1 MWKHLSAP
9 APLWVRHSWTLL
21 IALGTIICGPE
32 PWGSTVQ
39 PVFNARHRDAIDKS
53 ELPFVNIHEYQAKEI
68 LDKYGVPTPRAEVAS
83 TATEAKDIA
92 SRIGGRVVV
101 KAQVHAGGRGKAG
114 GVKLVDTPE
123 QAQKE
128 AGALLGTRLV
138 TKQTG
143 VAGVPVEKVMI
154 AETLDIKDELYLS
167 IVIDGDIGAPVVM
180 ASTEGGMDIEEVAEN
195 APEKIFRVA
204 GDPLIGL
211 TTYHAR
217 DIALALG
224 VPAEALRATTKLIT
238 DLYRVF
244 TDNDC
249 SLVEINPL
257 VVTEDNRV
265 VALDAKIT
273 LEDDALFRHP
283 DLARL
288 RDGNQQDPLERRA
301 DAADLSYVK
310 LDGGRVGCMVNGA
323 GLAMA
328 TMDITKTAGA
338 DPANFLDIG
347 GSADQERIEEAFK
360 IIMDDEDVEIILV
373 NLFAGIARADIVAQG
388 IVAAAKETNAQL
400 PMVVAMRGT
409 NAEEGAR
416 ILGESGLNITAAP
429 DLAGAAE
436 ALKHKLLEL
445 GGAN

>member
-1 MWKHLSAP
+1 M
-9 APLWVRHSWTLL
+9 
-21 IALGTIICGPE
+21 
-32 PWGSTVQ
+32 
-39 PVFNARHRDAIDKS
+39 
-53 ELPFVNIHEYQAKEI
+53 NIHEYQAKEI
-68 LDKYGVPTPRAEVAS
+68 LDRYGVPTPRAEVAS
-83 TATEAKDIA
+83 TPAEAREIA

-114 GVKLVDTPE
+114 GVRLVDTPE
-123 QAQKE
+123 QAGE
-128 AGALLGTRLV
+128 VAGSLLGTRLI

-143 VAGVPVEKVMI
+143 AAGVPVEKVMI
-154 AETLDIKDELYLS
+154 AETLDIRDELYLS
-167 IVIDGDIGAPVVM
+167 IMVDGDIGAPVVM
-180 ASTEGGMDIEEVAEN
+180 ASTEGGMEIEEVAEN

-211 TTYHAR
+211 TAYHAR

-224 VPAEALRATTKLIT
+224 VPPESVRATTKLIT

-283 DLARL
+283 DLAEL
-288 RDGNQQDPLERRA
+288 RDANQQDPLERRA

-338 DPANFLDIG
+338 NPANFLDIG

-360 IIMDDEDVEIILV
+360 IIVDDADVEIILV
-373 NLFAGIARADIVAQG
+373 NLFAGIARADVVAKG
-388 IVAAAKETNAQL
+388 IVTAARETNAEL

-416 ILGESGLNITAAP
+416 ILGESGLDITTAP

-436 ALKHKLLEL
+436 VLKQKLLEL
-445 GGAN
+445 GGAR

>member
-1 MWKHLSAP
+1 M
-9 APLWVRHSWTLL
+9 
-21 IALGTIICGPE
+21 
-32 PWGSTVQ
+32 
-39 PVFNARHRDAIDKS
+39 
-53 ELPFVNIHEYQAKEI
+53 NIHEYQAKEI
-68 LDKYGVPTPRAEVAS
+68 LDRYGVPTPRAEVAS
-83 TATEAKDIA
+83 TAAAAKEIA
-92 SRIGGRVVV
+92 TRIGGRVVV

-123 QAQKE
+123 QAE
-128 AGALLGTRLV
+128 EVADALLGTRLV

-143 VAGVPVEKVMI
+143 AAGVPVEKVMI

>member
-1 MWKHLSAP
+1 M
-9 APLWVRHSWTLL
+9 
-21 IALGTIICGPE
+21 
-32 PWGSTVQ
+32 
-39 PVFNARHRDAIDKS
+39 
-53 ELPFVNIHEYQAKEI
+53 NIHEYQAKEI

-128 AGALLGTRLV
+128 ADALLGTRLV

-143 VAGVPVEKVMI
+143 AAGVPVEKVMI

-224 VPAEALRATTKLIT
+224 VPAESLRATTKLIT

-288 RDGNQQDPLERRA
+288 RDANQQDPLERRA

>member
-1 MWKHLSAP
+1 M
-9 APLWVRHSWTLL
+9 
-21 IALGTIICGPE
+21 
-32 PWGSTVQ
+32 
-39 PVFNARHRDAIDKS
+39 
-53 ELPFVNIHEYQAKEI
+53 NIHEYQAREI
-68 LDKYGVPTPRAEVAS
+68 LEKYGVPTPRAEVAS
-83 TATEAKDIA
+83 SGEEAEEIAT
-92 SRIGGRVVV
+92 RIGGRVVV
-101 KAQVHAGGRGKAG
+101 KAQVHAGGRGKVG
-114 GVKLVDTPE
+114 GVKLVDSPE
-123 QAQKE
+123 QARE
-128 AGALLGTRLV
+128 VAEALLGSRLV

-143 VAGVPVEKVMI
+143 VSGVPVEKVMI

-180 ASTEGGMDIEEVAEN
+180 ASTEGGVEIEEVAEN
-195 APEKIFRVA
+195 TPEKIFRVA

-224 VPAEALRATTKLIT
+224 VPTESLSATTKLII

-244 TDNDC
+244 TENDC

-257 VVTEDNRV
+257 VITEDNKI

-283 DLARL
+283 DLVDL
-288 RDGNQQDPLERRA
+288 RDANQQDPLERRA
-301 DAADLSYVK
+301 DAADLAYVK
-310 LDGGRVGCMVNGA
+310 LEGGRVGCMVNGA

-328 TMDITKTAGA
+328 TMDITKTIGA
-338 DPANFLDIG
+338 APANFLDIG

-360 IIMDDEDVEIILV
+360 IIMDDADVEIIFV
-373 NLFAGIARADIVAQG
+373 NLFAGIARADVVAQG

-409 NAEEGAR
+409 NAEEGAK
-416 ILGESGLNITAAP
+416 ILSESGLNITSAP
-429 DLAGAAE
+429 DLAGAADVLE
-436 ALKHKLLEL
+436 QILLEL
-445 GGAN
+445 EGAS

>member
-1 MWKHLSAP
+1 M
-9 APLWVRHSWTLL
+9 
-21 IALGTIICGPE
+21 
-32 PWGSTVQ
+32 
-39 PVFNARHRDAIDKS
+39 
-53 ELPFVNIHEYQAKEI
+53 NIHEYQAKEI

-83 TATEAKDIA
+83 TAAEAKEIA
-92 SRIGGRVVV
+92 TRIGGRVVV
-101 KAQVHAGGRGKAG
+101 KAQVHAGGRGKVG

-123 QAQKE
+123 QAE
-128 AGALLGTRLV
+128 EVAGALLGTRLV

-143 VAGVPVEKVMI
+143 AAGVPVEKVMI

-180 ASTEGGMDIEEVAEN
+180 ASTEGGMAIEEVAETT
-195 APEKIFRVA
+195 PEKIFRVA

-211 TTYHAR
+211 TAYHAR

-224 VPAEALRATTKLIT
+224 VPAESLRATTKLIT

-265 VALDAKIT
+265 VALDAKIN

-283 DLARL
+283 DLAKL
-288 RDGNQQDPLERRA
+288 RDPSQQDPLERRA
-301 DAADLSYVK
+301 SEAGLAYVK

-347 GSADQERIEEAFK
+347 GSADQGRIEEAFK
-360 IIMDDEDVEIILV
+360 IVMDDDDVEIILV

-409 NAEEGAR
+409 NAREGAR
-416 ILGESGLNITAAP
+416 ILSESGLNITPAP
-429 DLAGAAE
+429 DLAGAATV
-436 ALKHKLLEL
+436 LKQKLLEL
-445 GGAN
+445 GGTD

>member
-1 MWKHLSAP
+1 M
-9 APLWVRHSWTLL
+9 
-21 IALGTIICGPE
+21 
-32 PWGSTVQ
+32 
-39 PVFNARHRDAIDKS
+39 
-53 ELPFVNIHEYQAKEI
+53 NIHEYQAKEI

-83 TATEAKDIA
+83 TAAEAREIA
-92 SRIGGRVVV
+92 TRIGGRVVV
-101 KAQVHAGGRGKAG
+101 KAQVHAGGRGKVG

-123 QAQKE
+123 QAQE
-128 AGALLGTRLV
+128 VAGALLGTRLV
-138 TKQTG
+138 TRQTG
-143 VAGVPVEKVMI
+143 AAGVPVEKVMI

-180 ASTEGGMDIEEVAEN
+180 ASTEGGMAIEEVAETT
-195 APEKIFRVA
+195 PEKIFRVA

-224 VPAEALRATTKLIT
+224 VPAESLRATTKLIT
-238 DLYRVF
+238 DLYRIF

-265 VALDAKIT
+265 VALDAKIN

-283 DLARL
+283 DLAKL
-288 RDGNQQDPLERRA
+288 RDPSQQDPLERRA
-301 DAADLSYVK
+301 SEADLAYVK

-347 GSADQERIEEAFK
+347 GSADQGRIEEAFK
-360 IIMDDEDVEIILV
+360 IIMDDDDVEIILV

-409 NAEEGAR
+409 NAREGAR
-416 ILGESGLNITAAP
+416 ILSESGLNITPAP
-429 DLAGAAE
+429 DLAGAAT
-436 ALKHKLLEL
+436 ALKQKLLEL
-445 GGAN
+445 EGTN

>member
-1 MWKHLSAP
+1 M
-9 APLWVRHSWTLL
+9 
-21 IALGTIICGPE
+21 
-32 PWGSTVQ
+32 
-39 PVFNARHRDAIDKS
+39 
-53 ELPFVNIHEYQAKEI
+53 NIHEYQAKEI
-68 LDKYGVPTPRAEVAS
+68 LDRYGVPTPTAEVAS
-83 TATEAKDIA
+83 TAGEAKEIA

-101 KAQVHAGGRGKAG
+101 KAQVHAGGRGKVG

-123 QAQKE
+123 E
-128 AGALLGTRLV
+128 AEQVASALLGTRLV

-143 VAGVPVEKVMI
+143 AAGVPVEKVMV
-154 AETLDIKDELYLS
+154 AETLDIREELYLS
-167 IVIDGDIGAPVVM
+167 IVIDGDIGAPVVI
-180 ASTEGGMDIEEVAEN
+180 ASTEGGMEIEEVAEN

-204 GDPLIGL
+204 GDPLMGL
-211 TTYHAR
+211 TTYRAR
-217 DIALALG
+217 DIALALR
-224 VPAEALRATTKLIT
+224 VPAESLRAATKLIT
-238 DLYRVF
+238 DLYAVF

-257 VVTEDNRV
+257 VVTEDNKV
-265 VALDAKIT
+265 IALDAKIT

-283 DLARL
+283 DLAKL
-288 RDGNQQDPLERRA
+288 RDSNQQDPLERRA

-373 NLFAGIARADIVAQG
+373 NLFAGIARADVVAEG
-388 IVAAAKETNAQL
+388 IVAAAQETNAEL

-416 ILGESGLNITAAP
+416 ILHESGLNITSAP
-429 DLAGAAE
+429 DLSGAADI
-436 ALKHKLLEL
+436 LKQKLLEL
-445 GGAN
+445 GVAG